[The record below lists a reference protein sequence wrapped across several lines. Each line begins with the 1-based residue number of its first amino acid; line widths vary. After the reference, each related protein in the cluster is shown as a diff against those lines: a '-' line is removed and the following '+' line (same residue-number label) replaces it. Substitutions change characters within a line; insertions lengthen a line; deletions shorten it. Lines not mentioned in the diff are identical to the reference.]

1 MAEFELSI
9 YGNDDEILKTYE
21 TSKVRWGVLLQA
33 AEMQDVIEEKNV
45 VKQFEQIGDFVKKL
59 FPDLTDED
67 LQKADYEDVVNTF
80 KQLMNKANKIGAGSA
95 KNA

>member
-33 AEMQDVIEEKNV
+33 AQMQDVIEEKDV
-45 VKQFEQIGDFVKKL
+45 VKQFEQIGDFIKKL